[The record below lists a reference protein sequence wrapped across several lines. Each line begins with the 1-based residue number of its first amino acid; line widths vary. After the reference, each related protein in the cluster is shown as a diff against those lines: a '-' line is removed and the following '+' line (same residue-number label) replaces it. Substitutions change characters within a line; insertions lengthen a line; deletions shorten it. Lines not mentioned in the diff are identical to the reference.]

1 MSLKAETRNLNTHIT
16 TVGLGAT
23 RSKNILMLGVF
34 LALVA
39 VLPIQANQIT
49 TAPGFGPYVIG
60 DGGEFTVT
68 PDAGLAGILGG
79 YSSGVTRSITGFPGS
94 FQTFCAERNEY
105 ITAGTTYDVTL
116 NNVTVFSAKPL
127 TIGAAYLYQQFATGL
142 LLDYNFTDSPAGS
155 RTGNNNAPHGTAFE
169 LQRALSYFMGE
180 YSFDQY
186 NIYMNGV
193 VPLPVNPFGAYTGTQ
208 VSLLNLWAPGQPHD
222 PAHAYQDLFVL
233 TSVPEPSTFA
243 LASLGAAALL
253 ALRRKK

>member
-1 MSLKAETRNLNTHIT
+1 LL
-16 TVGLGAT
+16 
-23 RSKNILMLGVF
+23 LGVF

-39 VLPIQANQIT
+39 VISIQANQVT
-49 TAPGFGPYVIG
+49 TAPGFGPYVLG

-79 YSSGVTRSITGFPGS
+79 YSNGVTRSVPGFPGS

-105 ITAGTTYDVTL
+105 LTPGTTYDVTL

-127 TIGAAYLYQQFATGL
+127 TIGAAYLYQQFATGQ
-142 LLDYNFTDSPAGS
+142 LLDYNFSDSPLGS
-155 RTGNNNAPHGTAFE
+155 RAGTTGFHGDAFE

-186 NIYMNGV
+186 NIYMNGQ
-193 VPLPVNPFGAYTGTQ
+193 VPVPANPFGVYTGTQ
-208 VSLLNLWAPGQPHD
+208 VSLMNLWAPGQPHD
-222 PAHAYQDLFVL
+222 PAHAFQDLFVL

-243 LASLGAAALL
+243 LAGLGAAALL
-253 ALRRKK
+253 ALHRRK

>member
-1 MSLKAETRNLNTHIT
+1 
-16 TVGLGAT
+16 
-23 RSKNILMLGVF
+23 
-34 LALVA
+34 
-39 VLPIQANQIT
+39 
-49 TAPGFGPYVIG
+49 
-60 DGGEFTVT
+60 
-68 PDAGLAGILGG
+68 
-79 YSSGVTRSITGFPGS
+79 
-94 FQTFCAERNEY
+94 
-105 ITAGTTYDVTL
+105 
-116 NNVTVFSAKPL
+116 VTVFSAKPL

-193 VPLPVNPFGAYTGTQ
+193 VPLPVNPHGAYTGTQ

-253 ALRRKK
+253 ALRRKGCLHPRFSGGLHPLSKLRSWGVFGRFASTNGRNHLQQIHWMKCSMRLGLPSIEP

>member
-1 MSLKAETRNLNTHIT
+1 MNLKAETRNLNTHIA
-16 TVGLGAT
+16 TVGLGVT
-23 RSKNILMLGVF
+23 RSKNALMLGIF

-39 VLPIQANQIT
+39 VIPIQANQIT

-60 DGGEFTVT
+60 DAGEFTVIA
-68 PDAGLAGILGG
+68 DAGVAAILGNYSPYTINQGG
-79 YSSGVTRSITGFPGS
+79 YANS

-105 ITAGTTYDVTL
+105 ITANTTYDVTL
-116 NNVTVFSAKPL
+116 NTVTVFSAKPL
-127 TIGAAYLYQQFATGL
+127 TIGAAYLYQQFAMGL

-193 VPLPVNPFGAYTGTQ
+193 VPLPVNPLGAYTGTQ

-253 ALRRKK
+253 ALRRRK